1 MVQEPSQLVYR
12 KVLPGGITVL
22 FQQAPH
28 TVSVSAGVFVR
39 VGSRHESVENSG
51 YCHFLE
57 HMLFKDTAKR
67 TAKEQAEDIERVGGF
82 TNAATSREYT
92 YFHVTIAGKHIG
104 VGLELLA
111 EMIYEPLLKQ
121 SDIENEAGVILEEL
135 QGYEDSPEDYIHDF
149 YYQNFFPKSSL
160 GRDIIGTRESVSK
173 VDHTKLLEFYDTHYH
188 TENMFLSI
196 SGNFE
201 PDEIFTIAEKHFNR
215 LRKKKKDIDALSLP
229 KKQWGYFPKK
239 KKLEQV
245 YFVLGGEGF
254 AREFHN
260 ASLAS
265 LFTHILG
272 GGTSS
277 RLFQKV
283 REEKGLCYQI
293 TAYPSSYI
301 DVGINSVVCSTSKEK
316 FVTCLETIS
325 DEIKSILDR
334 GITERELIDAQSN
347 HEGALSISYEQTE
360 SRMNTIALM
369 ELYYGRN
376 YSYEE
381 RVKEIYSITLEDLNR
396 FAKSVFGIP
405 KLHLSALGNLGL
417 KEEKAV
423 QRIFSL

>member
-1 MVQEPSQLVYR
+1 MQEPSQIVHR

-22 FQQAPH
+22 FQKAPH
-28 TVSVSAGVFVR
+28 TVSASAGVFVR
-39 VGSRHESVENSG
+39 VGSRHESSKNAG

-67 TAKEQAEDIERVGGF
+67 SAKQQAEDIERVGGF

-92 YFHVTIAGKHIG
+92 YFHVTVAGKHIG
-104 VGLELLA
+104 IGLELLA

-121 SDIENEAGVILEEL
+121 SDIDNEAGVILEEL

-149 YYQNFFPKSSL
+149 YYQNFFPKNSL
-160 GRDIIGTRESVSK
+160 GRDIIGTRESVSGVTHK
-173 VDHTKLLEFYDTHYH
+173 SILDFYDTYYH

-201 PDEIFTIAEKHFNR
+201 PDEIFTIAAKYFNR
-215 LRKKKKDIDALSLP
+215 TRVKKREGNLLSLP
-229 KKQWGYFPKK
+229 KKKWGYFPKK

-245 YFVLGGEGF
+245 YFILGGEGF

-260 ASLAS
+260 TSSAS

-283 REEKGLCYQI
+283 REEKGLCYHI
-293 TAYPSSYI
+293 TAYPSSYA
-301 DVGINSVVCSTSKEK
+301 DVGINSIVCSTSKEK
-316 FVTCLETIS
+316 FITCLEIIS
-325 DEIKSILDR
+325 DEIKSVLDH
-334 GITERELIDAQSN
+334 GISEKELLDAQTN
-347 HEGALSISYEQTE
+347 HEGTLSISYEQTE

-376 YSYEE
+376 FSYEE
-381 RVKEIYSITLEDLNR
+381 RVKEIYSITLEDLNM

-405 KLHLSALGNLGL
+405 KLHLSALGNLSL

-423 QRIFSL
+423 QRIFSI

>member
-1 MVQEPSQLVYR
+1 MQEPSQLVHR

-39 VGSRHESVENSG
+39 VGSRHESAKNAG

-57 HMLFKDTAKR
+57 HMLFKDTEKR
-67 TAKEQAEDIERVGGF
+67 TAKQQAEDIERVGGF

-92 YFHVTIAGKHIG
+92 YFHVTVAGKHIG
-104 VGLELLA
+104 IGLELLA

-149 YYQNFFPKSSL
+149 YYQNFFPKNSL
-160 GRDIIGTRESVSK
+160 GRDIIGTRESVGGVNHK
-173 VDHTKLLEFYDTHYH
+173 KLLDFYDTYYH

-201 PDEIFTIAEKHFNR
+201 PDEIFSIVAKYFNR
-215 LRKKKKDIDALSLP
+215 PRKKKKEGNSLSLP

-245 YFVLGGEGF
+245 YFILGGDGF

-260 ASLAS
+260 ASKAS

-293 TAYPSSYI
+293 TAYPSSYADI
-301 DVGINSVVCSTSKEK
+301 GINSIVCSTSKDK
-316 FVTCLETIS
+316 FITCMETIS

-334 GITERELIDAQSN
+334 GITEQELRDAQSN
-347 HEGALSISYEQTE
+347 HEGTLSISYEQTE

-381 RVKEIYSITLEDLNR
+381 RVKEIYSITLEDLNS

-405 KLHLSALGNLGL
+405 KLHLSALGNLGS

-423 QRIFSL
+423 QRLFSF

>member
-39 VGSRHESVENSG
+39 VGSRHESAENSG

-92 YFHVTIAGKHIG
+92 YFHVTVAGKHIG

-229 KKQWGYFPKK
+229 KKQWGYFPKRK
-239 KKLEQV
+239 T
-245 YFVLGGEGF
+245 GTG
-254 AREFHN
+254 
-260 ASLAS
+260 
-265 LFTHILG
+265 LFRFRRRG
-272 GGTSS
+272 
-277 RLFQKV
+277 
-283 REEKGLCYQI
+283 
-293 TAYPSSYI
+293 
-301 DVGINSVVCSTSKEK
+301 VC
-316 FVTCLETIS
+316 
-325 DEIKSILDR
+325 
-334 GITERELIDAQSN
+334 
-347 HEGALSISYEQTE
+347 
-360 SRMNTIALM
+360 
-369 ELYYGRN
+369 
-376 YSYEE
+376 E
-381 RVKEIYSITLEDLNR
+381 RVSQCL
-396 FAKSVFGIP
+396 FG
-405 KLHLSALGNLGL
+405 
-417 KEEKAV
+417 
-423 QRIFSL
+423 

>member
-1 MVQEPSQLVYR
+1 MAQEPSQLVHR

-39 VGSRHESVENSG
+39 VGSRHESAKNAG

-57 HMLFKDTAKR
+57 HMLFKDTEKR
-67 TAKEQAEDIERVGGF
+67 TAKQQAEDIERVGGF

-92 YFHVTIAGKHIG
+92 YFHVTVAGKHIG
-104 VGLELLA
+104 LGLELLA

-149 YYQNFFPKSSL
+149 YYQNFFPKNSL
-160 GRDIIGTRESVSK
+160 GRDIIGTRESVGGVNHK
-173 VDHTKLLEFYDTHYH
+173 KLLDFYDTYYH

-201 PDEIFTIAEKHFNR
+201 PDEIFSIVAKYFNKP
-215 LRKKKKDIDALSLP
+215 RKKKKEGNSLSLP

-245 YFVLGGEGF
+245 YFILGGEGF

-260 ASLAS
+260 ASKAS

-293 TAYPSSYI
+293 TAYPSSYADI
-301 DVGINSVVCSTSKEK
+301 GINSIVCSTSKDK
-316 FVTCLETIS
+316 FITCMETIS
-325 DEIKSILDR
+325 DEIKSVLDR
-334 GITERELIDAQSN
+334 GITEQELRDAQSN
-347 HEGALSISYEQTE
+347 HEGTLSISYEQTE

-381 RVKEIYSITLEDLNR
+381 RVKEIYLITLDDLNS

-405 KLHLSALGNLGL
+405 KLHLSALGNLGS

-423 QRIFSL
+423 QRLFSF

>member
-1 MVQEPSQLVYR
+1 MEPEPSQFVHR
-12 KVLPGGITVL
+12 KVLPEGITVL
-22 FQQAPH
+22 FQKAPH

-39 VGSRHESVENSG
+39 VGSRHESSKNAG

-67 TAKEQAEDIERVGGF
+67 TAKQQAEDIERVGGF

-92 YFHVTIAGKHIG
+92 YFHVSVAAKHIG
-104 VGLELLA
+104 LGLELLS

-149 YYQNFFPKSSL
+149 YYQNFFPKNSL
-160 GRDIIGTRESVSK
+160 GRDIIGTRESIGGVSHK
-173 VDHTKLLEFYDTHYH
+173 SLLDFYDTYYH

-201 PDEIFTIAEKHFNR
+201 PDEIFAIAAKHFNQS
-215 LRKKKKDIDALSLP
+215 RKKRKNGGELSLP
-229 KKQWGYFPKK
+229 KKKWGYFPKK

-245 YFVLGGEGF
+245 YFILGGQGF

-260 ASLAS
+260 ASKAS

-293 TAYPSSYI
+293 TAYPSSYK
-301 DVGINSVVCSTSKEK
+301 DVGINSIVCSTSKDK
-316 FVTCLETIS
+316 FITCLETIS
-325 DEIKSILDR
+325 DEIQSILDR
-334 GITERELIDAQSN
+334 GITEKELLDAQTN
-347 HEGALSISYEQTE
+347 HEGTLSISYEQTE

-381 RVKEIYSITLEDLNR
+381 RVKEIYSITLDDLND

-417 KEEKAV
+417 KEEKVV

>member
-1 MVQEPSQLVYR
+1 MEQELSQIVHR

-22 FQQAPH
+22 FQKAPH

-39 VGSRHESVENSG
+39 VGSRHESQKNAG

-67 TAKEQAEDIERVGGF
+67 SAKQQAEDIERVGGF

-92 YFHVTIAGKHIG
+92 YFHVTVAGKHLEL
-104 VGLELLA
+104 GLELLS

-121 SDIENEAGVILEEL
+121 TDIENEAGVILEEL

-149 YYQNFFPKSSL
+149 YYQNFFPDNSL
-160 GRDIIGTRESVSK
+160 GRDIIGTRESVGGVNHK
-173 VDHTKLLEFYDTHYH
+173 KILEFYDTYYH
-188 TENMFLSI
+188 TENMFLAL

-201 PDEIFTIAEKHFNR
+201 PEQVFAAAEKFFHR
-215 LRKKKKDIDALSLP
+215 SRIKKKEGNAPVLP
-229 KKQWGYFPKK
+229 KKKWGYFPKK

-245 YFVLGGEGF
+245 YFILGGEGF
-254 AREFHN
+254 AREFHK
-260 ASLAS
+260 ASMAS

-293 TAYPSSYI
+293 TAYPSSYA
-301 DVGINSVVCSTSKEK
+301 DAGINSIVCSTSKDK
-316 FVTCLETIS
+316 FVTCMETIS
-325 DEIKSILDR
+325 DEIKSVLDR
-334 GITERELIDAQSN
+334 GITEKELLDAQTN
-347 HEGALSISYEQTE
+347 HEGTLSISYEQTE

-381 RVKEIYSITLEDLNR
+381 RVKEIYSITLDDLNR
-396 FAKSVFGIP
+396 FAQSVFGIP

-423 QRIFSL
+423 RKLFSL

>member
-1 MVQEPSQLVYR
+1 MQEPSQFVHR

-39 VGSRHESVENSG
+39 VGSRHESSKNAG

-57 HMLFKDTAKR
+57 HMLFKDTEKR

-92 YFHVTIAGKHIG
+92 YFHVTVAGKHIG
-104 VGLELLA
+104 LGLELLA

-149 YYQNFFPKSSL
+149 YYQNFFPNNSL
-160 GRDIIGTRESVSK
+160 GRDIIGTRESVSGVNHK
-173 VDHTKLLEFYDTHYH
+173 KLFNFYDTYYH

-201 PDEIFTIAEKHFNR
+201 PDEIFAIAAKYFNKS
-215 LRKKKKDIDALSLP
+215 RKKKKEVGSLSLP
-229 KKQWGYFPKK
+229 RKKWGYFPKK

-245 YFVLGGEGF
+245 YFILGGEGF

-260 ASLAS
+260 ASKAS

-293 TAYPSSYI
+293 TAYPSSYA
-301 DVGINSVVCSTSKEK
+301 DAGINSIVCSTSKDK
-316 FVTCLETIS
+316 FVTCMETIS
-325 DEIKSILDR
+325 DEIKSILDH
-334 GITERELIDAQSN
+334 GISEKELRDAQSN
-347 HEGALSISYEQTE
+347 HEGTLSISYEQTE

-381 RVKEIYSITLEDLNR
+381 RVKEIYSITLDDLND

-423 QRIFSL
+423 QKLFAL

>member
-1 MVQEPSQLVYR
+1 MEQEPSQQVYR

-22 FQQAPH
+22 FQKAPH

-39 VGSRHESVENSG
+39 VGSRHESPKNAG

-57 HMLFKDTAKR
+57 HMLFKDTEKR

-92 YFHVTIAGKHIG
+92 YFHVTVAGKHLDL
-104 VGLELLA
+104 GLELLS

-149 YYQNFFPKSSL
+149 YYQNFFPKNPL
-160 GRDIIGTRESVSK
+160 GRDIIGTRESISK
-173 VDHTKLLEFYDTHYH
+173 VSHKSLLEFYDTNYH

-201 PDEIFTIAEKHFNR
+201 PEEIFAVAGKHFSKT
-215 LRKKKKDIDALSLP
+215 RKKKQEGNGLILP
-229 KKQWGYFPKK
+229 KKKWGYFPKK

-245 YFVLGGEGF
+245 YFILGGEGF
-254 AREFHN
+254 QREFHN
-260 ASLAS
+260 ASKAS

-293 TAYPSSYI
+293 TAYPSSYA
-301 DVGINSVVCSTSKEK
+301 DVGINSIVCSTSKDK
-316 FVTCLETIS
+316 FITCMETIS
-325 DEIKSILDR
+325 DELKSILDH
-334 GITERELIDAQSN
+334 GITEKELRDAQTN
-347 HEGALSISYEQTE
+347 HEGTLSISYEQTE

-376 YSYEE
+376 YTFEE
-381 RVKEIYSITLEDLNR
+381 RVKEIYSITLDDLNL
-396 FAKSVFGIP
+396 FAKSVFGVP
-405 KLHLSALGNLGL
+405 KLHLSALGNLGA

-423 QRIFSL
+423 GKLFSL